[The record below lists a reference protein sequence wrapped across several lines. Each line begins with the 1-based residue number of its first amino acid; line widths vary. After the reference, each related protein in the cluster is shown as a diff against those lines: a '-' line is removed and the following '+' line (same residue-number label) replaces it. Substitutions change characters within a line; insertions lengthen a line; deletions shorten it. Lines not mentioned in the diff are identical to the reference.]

1 MYIIYYRTGPRD
13 GSKPYTRNRV
23 EETLVSYPQQTM
35 LNKFKQSWPKMAFVC
50 VLGIVVSYVI
60 GRGREQTAFVW
71 IINAIFSAGM
81 ALLLVGIAHQLT
93 NMHMFTSLSYGVKLL
108 KMIFRNEHKSADDLK
123 DDYIEYSTTGVP
135 KYSGVYF
142 RRADIA
148 KYKFTKSSIP
158 YEIWEGTLSICKDEE
173 FKIIPLGPQKIIYK
187 NGEFFL

>member
-1 MYIIYYRTGPRD
+1 MNPNLIHE
-13 GSKPYTRNRV
+13 NRM
-23 EETLVSYPQQTM
+23 EETSVSYPQQTM

-123 DDYIEYSTTGVP
+123 NDYIEYRDSRKHHDDVSL
-135 KYSGVYF
+135 YMLC
-142 RRADIA
+142 AAILIA
-148 KYKFTKSSIP
+148 ISALFS
-158 YEIWEGTLSICKDEE
+158 L
-173 FKIIPLGPQKIIYK
+173 LHM
-187 NGEFFL
+187 L

>member
-1 MYIIYYRTGPRD
+1 M
-13 GSKPYTRNRV
+13 SYT
-23 EETLVSYPQQTM
+23 QQTM

-81 ALLLVGIAHQLT
+81 ALLLVGIGHQLT

-123 DDYIEYSTTGVP
+123 DDYIEYRDSRKHHDDVSL
-135 KYSGVYF
+135 YMLC
-142 RRADIA
+142 AAILIA
-148 KYKFTKSSIP
+148 ISAL
-158 YEIWEGTLSICKDEE
+158 LSLLHMI
-173 FKIIPLGPQKIIYK
+173 
-187 NGEFFL
+187 

>member
-1 MYIIYYRTGPRD
+1 M
-13 GSKPYTRNRV
+13 
-23 EETLVSYPQQTM
+23 SYPQQTM

-81 ALLLVGIAHQLT
+81 ALLFVGIAHQLT

-123 DDYIEYSTTGVP
+123 DDYIEYRDSRKHHDDVSL
-135 KYSGVYF
+135 YMLC
-142 RRADIA
+142 AAILIA
-148 KYKFTKSSIP
+148 ISAL
-158 YEIWEGTLSICKDEE
+158 LSLLHI
-173 FKIIPLGPQKIIYK
+173 L
-187 NGEFFL
+187 

>member
-13 GSKPYTRNRV
+13 GSKPYTRNRM

-60 GRGREQTAFVW
+60 GRGRELTAFVW
-71 IINAIFSAGM
+71 IINSVFSAGL

-123 DDYIEYSTTGVP
+123 DDYIEYRDSRKHHDDVSL
-135 KYSGVYF
+135 YMLC
-142 RRADIA
+142 AAILIA
-148 KYKFTKSSIP
+148 ISAL
-158 YEIWEGTLSICKDEE
+158 LS
-173 FKIIPLGPQKIIYK
+173 LLYM
-187 NGEFFL
+187 L

>member
-1 MYIIYYRTGPRD
+1 M
-13 GSKPYTRNRV
+13 
-23 EETLVSYPQQTM
+23 VSYPQQTM

-71 IINAIFSAGM
+71 IINAVFSAGM

-123 DDYIEYSTTGVP
+123 DDYIEYRDSRKHHDDVSL
-135 KYSGVYF
+135 YMLC
-142 RRADIA
+142 AAILIA
-148 KYKFTKSSIP
+148 ISAL
-158 YEIWEGTLSICKDEE
+158 LS
-173 FKIIPLGPQKIIYK
+173 LLYM
-187 NGEFFL
+187 L

>member
-1 MYIIYYRTGPRD
+1 
-13 GSKPYTRNRV
+13 
-23 EETLVSYPQQTM
+23 M

-81 ALLLVGIAHQLT
+81 ALLFVGIAHQLT

-123 DDYIEYSTTGVP
+123 DDYIEYRDSRKHHDDVSL
-135 KYSGVYF
+135 YMLC
-142 RRADIA
+142 AAILIA
-148 KYKFTKSSIP
+148 ISAL
-158 YEIWEGTLSICKDEE
+158 LS
-173 FKIIPLGPQKIIYK
+173 L
-187 NGEFFL
+187 LHML

>member
-1 MYIIYYRTGPRD
+1 M
-13 GSKPYTRNRV
+13 
-23 EETLVSYPQQTM
+23 VSYPQQTM
-35 LNKFKQSWPKMAFVC
+35 LNIFKQSWPKMAFVC

-123 DDYIEYSTTGVP
+123 DDYIEYRDSRKHHDDVSL
-135 KYSGVYF
+135 YMLC
-142 RRADIA
+142 AAILIA
-148 KYKFTKSSIP
+148 ISAL
-158 YEIWEGTLSICKDEE
+158 LS
-173 FKIIPLGPQKIIYK
+173 L
-187 NGEFFL
+187 LHML

>member
-1 MYIIYYRTGPRD
+1 M
-13 GSKPYTRNRV
+13 
-23 EETLVSYPQQTM
+23 VSYPQQTM

-108 KMIFRNEHKSADDLK
+108 KMIFPNEHKSADDLK
-123 DDYIEYSTTGVP
+123 DDYIEYRDSRKHHDDVSL
-135 KYSGVYF
+135 YMLC
-142 RRADIA
+142 AAILIA
-148 KYKFTKSSIP
+148 ISAL
-158 YEIWEGTLSICKDEE
+158 LS
-173 FKIIPLGPQKIIYK
+173 L
-187 NGEFFL
+187 LHML

>member
-1 MYIIYYRTGPRD
+1 M
-13 GSKPYTRNRV
+13 
-23 EETLVSYPQQTM
+23 VSYPQQTM

-81 ALLLVGIAHQLT
+81 ALLFVGIGHQLT

-123 DDYIEYSTTGVP
+123 DDYIEYRDSRKHHDDVSL
-135 KYSGVYF
+135 YMLC
-142 RRADIA
+142 AAILIA
-148 KYKFTKSSIP
+148 ISAL
-158 YEIWEGTLSICKDEE
+158 LSLLHMI
-173 FKIIPLGPQKIIYK
+173 
-187 NGEFFL
+187 

>member
-1 MYIIYYRTGPRD
+1 M
-13 GSKPYTRNRV
+13 
-23 EETLVSYPQQTM
+23 SYPQQTM

-81 ALLLVGIAHQLT
+81 ALLFVGIAHQLT

-123 DDYIEYSTTGVP
+123 NDYIEYRDSRKHHDDVSL
-135 KYSGVYF
+135 YMLC
-142 RRADIA
+142 AAILIA
-148 KYKFTKSSIP
+148 ISAL
-158 YEIWEGTLSICKDEE
+158 LS
-173 FKIIPLGPQKIIYK
+173 L
-187 NGEFFL
+187 LHML

>member
-1 MYIIYYRTGPRD
+1 M
-13 GSKPYTRNRV
+13 
-23 EETLVSYPQQTM
+23 SYPQQTM

-81 ALLLVGIAHQLT
+81 ALLFVGIGHQLT

-123 DDYIEYSTTGVP
+123 DDYIEYRDSRKHHDDVSL
-135 KYSGVYF
+135 YMLC
-142 RRADIA
+142 AAILIA
-148 KYKFTKSSIP
+148 ISAL
-158 YEIWEGTLSICKDEE
+158 LS
-173 FKIIPLGPQKIIYK
+173 L
-187 NGEFFL
+187 LHML

>member
-1 MYIIYYRTGPRD
+1 M
-13 GSKPYTRNRV
+13 
-23 EETLVSYPQQTM
+23 VSYPQQTM

-71 IINAIFSAGM
+71 IINAVFSAGM

-123 DDYIEYSTTGVP
+123 NDYIEYRDSRKHHNDVSL
-135 KYSGVYF
+135 YMLC
-142 RRADIA
+142 AAILIA
-148 KYKFTKSSIP
+148 ISAL
-158 YEIWEGTLSICKDEE
+158 LS
-173 FKIIPLGPQKIIYK
+173 LLYM
-187 NGEFFL
+187 L

>member
-1 MYIIYYRTGPRD
+1 M
-13 GSKPYTRNRV
+13 
-23 EETLVSYPQQTM
+23 SYPQQTM
-35 LNKFKQSWPKMAFVC
+35 LNRFKQSWPKMAFVC

-123 DDYIEYSTTGVP
+123 DDYIEYRDSRKHHDDVSL
-135 KYSGVYF
+135 YMLC
-142 RRADIA
+142 AAILIA
-148 KYKFTKSSIP
+148 ISAL
-158 YEIWEGTLSICKDEE
+158 LS
-173 FKIIPLGPQKIIYK
+173 L
-187 NGEFFL
+187 LHML

>member
-1 MYIIYYRTGPRD
+1 M
-13 GSKPYTRNRV
+13 
-23 EETLVSYPQQTM
+23 VSYPQQTM

-81 ALLLVGIAHQLT
+81 ALLFVGIAHQLT

-123 DDYIEYSTTGVP
+123 DDYIEYRDSRKHHDDVSL
-135 KYSGVYF
+135 YMLC
-142 RRADIA
+142 AAILIA
-148 KYKFTKSSIP
+148 ISAL
-158 YEIWEGTLSICKDEE
+158 LSLLHMI
-173 FKIIPLGPQKIIYK
+173 
-187 NGEFFL
+187 

>member
-1 MYIIYYRTGPRD
+1 M
-13 GSKPYTRNRV
+13 
-23 EETLVSYPQQTM
+23 VSYPQQTM

-123 DDYIEYSTTGVP
+123 DDYIEYRDSRKHHDDVSL
-135 KYSGVYF
+135 YMLC
-142 RRADIA
+142 AAILIA
-148 KYKFTKSSIP
+148 ISAL
-158 YEIWEGTLSICKDEE
+158 LS
-173 FKIIPLGPQKIIYK
+173 LLYM
-187 NGEFFL
+187 L

>member
-1 MYIIYYRTGPRD
+1 M
-13 GSKPYTRNRV
+13 
-23 EETLVSYPQQTM
+23 VSYHQQTM

-81 ALLLVGIAHQLT
+81 ALLFVGIAHQLT

-123 DDYIEYSTTGVP
+123 DDYIEYRDSRKHHDDVSL
-135 KYSGVYF
+135 YMLC
-142 RRADIA
+142 AAILIA
-148 KYKFTKSSIP
+148 ISAL
-158 YEIWEGTLSICKDEE
+158 LS
-173 FKIIPLGPQKIIYK
+173 L
-187 NGEFFL
+187 LHML

>member
-1 MYIIYYRTGPRD
+1 M
-13 GSKPYTRNRV
+13 
-23 EETLVSYPQQTM
+23 VSYPQQTM

-123 DDYIEYSTTGVP
+123 DDYIEYRDSRKHHDDVSLYMLGAALLIVR
-135 KYSGVYF
+135 S
-142 RRADIA
+142 AL
-148 KYKFTKSSIP
+148 
-158 YEIWEGTLSICKDEE
+158 LS
-173 FKIIPLGPQKIIYK
+173 L
-187 NGEFFL
+187 LHML

>member
-1 MYIIYYRTGPRD
+1 M
-13 GSKPYTRNRV
+13 
-23 EETLVSYPQQTM
+23 SYPQQTM

-81 ALLLVGIAHQLT
+81 ALLFVGIAHQLT

-123 DDYIEYSTTGVP
+123 DDYIEYRDSRKHHDDVSL
-135 KYSGVYF
+135 YMLC
-142 RRADIA
+142 AAILIA
-148 KYKFTKSSIP
+148 ISAL
-158 YEIWEGTLSICKDEE
+158 LSLLHMI
-173 FKIIPLGPQKIIYK
+173 
-187 NGEFFL
+187 

>member
-1 MYIIYYRTGPRD
+1 M
-13 GSKPYTRNRV
+13 
-23 EETLVSYPQQTM
+23 VSYPQQTM

-81 ALLLVGIAHQLT
+81 ALLLAGIAHQLT

-123 DDYIEYSTTGVP
+123 DDYIEYRDSRKHHDDVSL
-135 KYSGVYF
+135 YMLC
-142 RRADIA
+142 AAILIA
-148 KYKFTKSSIP
+148 ISAL
-158 YEIWEGTLSICKDEE
+158 LS
-173 FKIIPLGPQKIIYK
+173 L
-187 NGEFFL
+187 LHML

>member
-1 MYIIYYRTGPRD
+1 MNPNLIHE
-13 GSKPYTRNRV
+13 NRM
-23 EETLVSYPQQTM
+23 EETSVSYPQQTM

-123 DDYIEYSTTGVP
+123 DDYIEYRDSRKHHNDVSL
-135 KYSGVYF
+135 YMVC
-142 RRADIA
+142 AAILIA
-148 KYKFTKSSIP
+148 ISAL
-158 YEIWEGTLSICKDEE
+158 LS
-173 FKIIPLGPQKIIYK
+173 L
-187 NGEFFL
+187 LHML

>member
-1 MYIIYYRTGPRD
+1 M
-13 GSKPYTRNRV
+13 
-23 EETLVSYPQQTM
+23 VSYPQQTM

-60 GRGREQTAFVW
+60 CRGREQTAFVW

-123 DDYIEYSTTGVP
+123 DDYIEYRDSRKHHDDVSL
-135 KYSGVYF
+135 YMLC
-142 RRADIA
+142 AAILIA
-148 KYKFTKSSIP
+148 ISAL
-158 YEIWEGTLSICKDEE
+158 LS
-173 FKIIPLGPQKIIYK
+173 L
-187 NGEFFL
+187 LHML

>member
-1 MYIIYYRTGPRD
+1 M
-13 GSKPYTRNRV
+13 
-23 EETLVSYPQQTM
+23 SYPQQTM

-71 IINAIFSAGM
+71 IINAVFSAGM

-123 DDYIEYSTTGVP
+123 DDYIEYRDSRKHHDDVSL
-135 KYSGVYF
+135 YMLC
-142 RRADIA
+142 AAILIA
-148 KYKFTKSSIP
+148 ISAL
-158 YEIWEGTLSICKDEE
+158 LS
-173 FKIIPLGPQKIIYK
+173 L
-187 NGEFFL
+187 LHML